1 MFYSDE
7 TLLKSHKTSAL
18 SLLAVSA
25 KLTIFNVMKLSIKF
39 LLKLALINLD
49 KRLFTVCVVPICR
62 ASSSV
67 QQLVM
72 SVLWAPALPSR
83 GPF

>member
-1 MFYSDE
+1 MTDVFYSDE
-7 TLLKSHKTSAL
+7 VLLKSHKTSSF

-49 KRLFTVCVVPICR
+49 KRLFTV
-62 ASSSV
+62 
-67 QQLVM
+67 
-72 SVLWAPALPSR
+72 
-83 GPF
+83 